1 MGYRVPVSTVAR
13 HVSSRLEVEVRAQAD
28 LIFSV
33 AVSADYP
40 EVEESLSFRV
50 GDVELVPEEVVAP
63 SGSRLHRL
71 RETPVGTLVVDYRA
85 DVLAPAPEPP
95 MIGIDEILYTRP
107 SRYCDSDRL
116 ANLSGTH
123 FAGLSGQELVA
134 SVREWV
140 HNKIGYRLGSSRS
153 IDGALD
159 TYLTRNG
166 VCRDFSHLVVAFLR
180 GLNLPARFVSVYAP
194 GLRPMDFHAVS
205 EVYVDGAWQLLD
217 ATGLAPRETMVRICT
232 GRDASDTA
240 FMTTLGGRTR
250 LASIRVDASIDGDLP
265 EDDGLRPVTL
275 R

>member
-13 HVSSRLEVEVRAQAD
+13 HVSNRLEVEIRAQAD

-33 AVSADYP
+33 DVSAEYP
-40 EVEESLSFRV
+40 EVAESLSFCV
-50 GDVELVPEEVVAP
+50 GEVELVPEEVVAP

-265 EDDGLRPVTL
+265 EDDGLRPVEL